1 MEERSANSSI
11 GLSLERVMVVG
22 TRDAV
27 RWLVL
32 THMGKRRRKGVG
44 PLALSIMMLYV
55 VCCY

>member
-1 MEERSANSSI
+1 
-11 GLSLERVMVVG
+11 MVVG

-27 RWLVL
+27 RLLVL